1 MSNYLRRLFC
11 VRHKDRKLIKKEYRH
26 SISVD
31 KHFDSYDVIETFL
44 TYECDICGK
53 SIVEKKYIEI
63 PSYKDATG
71 FEIYQLQQ
79 NGYIRR
85 GWLWDFY

>member
-1 MSNYLRRLFC
+1 MFTDDQIELYAEKYFEVPALIRKRYL
-11 VRHKDRKLIKKEYRH
+11 
-26 SISVD
+26 
-31 KHFDSYDVIETFL
+31 TFSMFL
-44 TYECDICGK
+44 DLKMYECDICGK

-63 PSYKDATG
+63 PSYKDAAG

-85 GWLWDFY
+85 GWL